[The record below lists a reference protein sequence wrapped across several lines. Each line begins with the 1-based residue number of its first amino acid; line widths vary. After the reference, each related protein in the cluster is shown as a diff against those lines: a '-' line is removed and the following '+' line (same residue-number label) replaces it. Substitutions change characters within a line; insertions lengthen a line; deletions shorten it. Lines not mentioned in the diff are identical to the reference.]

1 MQNKFITAKE
11 TKEKKDAELIDVRT
25 PQEFSDEH
33 IKNSTNIPLDLIPN
47 FLEDLSKIKK
57 EIILICRSD
66 NHARI
71 AQKFLDKN
79 KINSK
84 VMLGGILD
92 WKNQKYN
99 LE

>member
-1 MQNKFITAKE
+1 MQNKFITARQ

-66 NHARI
+66 NRARI